1 MKGFNY
7 TVPGKKPGAEN
18 TKTSKRSTPADSTAK
33 KRKATSFLIS
43 VSLLIFFYRDVSII
57 LFLQPD
63 EPVGKLGASSTSEAE
78 THINPSK
85 QIAAN
90 PVSLIFFHRDVS
102 IILFFQDDTPKVDHS
117 FWYEEYEELKKMF
130 EESHGVIIDDDR
142 MVRELMKDS
151 NIQTEAINSNAP
163 VEAIEKVVKMCFMLN
178 YLDRVNKFDIMSS
191 LWHSLSK

>member
-1 MKGFNY
+1 
-7 TVPGKKPGAEN
+7 
-18 TKTSKRSTPADSTAK
+18 
-33 KRKATSFLIS
+33 
-43 VSLLIFFYRDVSII
+43 
-57 LFLQPD
+57 
-63 EPVGKLGASSTSEAE
+63 
-78 THINPSK
+78 
-85 QIAAN
+85 
-90 PVSLIFFHRDVS
+90 
-102 IILFFQDDTPKVDHS
+102 
-117 FWYEEYEELKKMF
+117 MF